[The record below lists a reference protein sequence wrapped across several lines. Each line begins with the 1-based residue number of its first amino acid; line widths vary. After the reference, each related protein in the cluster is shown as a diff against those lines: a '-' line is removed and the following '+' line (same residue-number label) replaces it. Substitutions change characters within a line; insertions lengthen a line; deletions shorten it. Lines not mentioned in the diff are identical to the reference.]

1 MGCPL
6 VVVDSLVPSLD
17 GDANDSVTA
26 TRLMNTLRSFGTAT
40 LIISHTNKEGRLY
53 GSAFWK
59 NNARNVWRVEK
70 QQDLGQPYLDLSMVQ
85 EKSNNS
91 GLTKPVGLRMN
102 VENHAASFT
111 KLAIADFSTTL
122 AKSVPIKTRIID
134 ELRTG
139 PAQTVKDLADTLQET
154 PSAISMAL
162 TRGKGTTFVEVTDAA
177 GKKTW
182 GLLAK

>member
-1 MGCPL
+1 M
-6 VVVDSLVPSLD
+6 
-17 GDANDSVTA
+17 T
-26 TRLMNTLRSFGTAT
+26 
-40 LIISHTNKEGRLY
+40 
-53 GSAFWK
+53 
-59 NNARNVWRVEK
+59 VE
-70 QQDLGQPYLDLSMVQ
+70 
-85 EKSNNS
+85 
-91 GLTKPVGLRMN
+91 T
-102 VENHAASFT
+102 HAASFT